1 MLMPKHI
8 RIPAALRLAAAA
20 LALVLVAGLDLP
32 AGSAGAHG
40 KYERS
45 VPAEDEVVPQSPET
59 VDVYFS
65 QELRRSGDLPN
76 LLIVNEAGD
85 TVSTESLLDDEDR
98 THVAI
103 SLPPAL
109 PNGRYT
115 VIWHTLS
122 DQDGE
127 EASGAFHFYVGEG
140 PSDEETVGLSETP
153 VPSDATPTPLPTDPP
168 STEDGDSNGIPVWGL
183 IVGIVAAAVVAGGAG
198 LVLGR
203 SSGG

>member
-1 MLMPKHI
+1 M
-8 RIPAALRLAAAA
+8 IPGVNVHSAKWPLLAAFAF
-20 LALVLVAGLDLP
+20 VLCAGLPLP
-32 AGSAGAHG
+32 VSPVKAHG
-40 KYERS
+40 AYESS
-45 VPAEDEVVPQSPET
+45 VPAENEVIAESPEV

-65 QELRRSGDLPN
+65 QELRRSGDLPD
-76 LLIVNEAGD
+76 LFIVNESGD

-103 SLPPAL
+103 TLPPAL

-127 EASGAFHFYVGEG
+127 EASGAFHFYVGAG
-140 PSDEETVGLSETP
+140 PSGGEPPEPTASP
-153 VPSDATPTPLPTDPP
+153 VPGDATPTPLPTEPP
-168 STEDGDSNGIPVWGL
+168 SAGDDDSDGVSLWGL
-183 IVGIVAAAVVAGGAG
+183 IVGILVAAVVAGGAG
-198 LVLGR
+198 LLIGR